1 MIQHLQSKHKIS
13 PPDDS
18 QPGEKHQLQIDQMI
32 RKVIPHRASKQ
43 AELKQVT
50 AEWLITDSL
59 PFNVVQRKGYRKMI
73 QRFDPAFIFPS
84 NKSIKKDLAIAY
96 QKGVLKLKELISVTC
111 ETASIT
117 TDLWTARNNDGYIG
131 VTLHW
136 LSSNFEIYDVILA
149 VKRMEYPHTGERIK
163 EYLNNK
169 IEEFGLTGK
178 IVCAITD
185 NGANIKKAIKIW
197 DSVER
202 LPCSAHTLQL
212 TVIQALKAIKP
223 YTKRFRKLAKF
234 FRSSKQSQRLD
245 QAQIELA
252 QRNKT
257 DSTEKEE
264 VDNNDLESIEET
276 EFKILRSINDVKTR
290 WNSTY
295 QSWKRLLIL
304 RPAIEWLI
312 ATLHLQ
318 NDDSAKE
325 DSYKLKSL
333 MLEDNEWL
341 LLNELVNILEPF
353 DELTSYFSGIKYTTL
368 SVINPSIEALKF
380 EFADGSTLTSGEL
393 DKIINENEI
402 NEGKYKQLLIL

>member
-1 MIQHLQSKHKIS
+1 MDNNNEHTSDIDPQGEEPSNNPTRRKATQELAEKSNVKKIRVNISDIDPKTKRSSYVWEYFQIENGRDVCKIVISLNGEEVECNKSYKHDGGTGNMIQHLQSKHKIS

-50 AEWLITDSL
+50 AEWLVTDSL
-59 PFNVVQRKGYRKMI
+59 PFNVIHEKGYRKMI
-73 QRFDPAFIFPS
+73 QKFDSAFILLN

-149 VKRMEYPHTGERIK
+149 VERMEYPHTGERIK

-185 NGANIKKAIKIW
+185 NEANMKKAIKIW
-197 DSVER
+197 DGVER

-252 QRNKT
+252 QHNKT

-276 EFKILRSINDVKTR
+276 EFKILRSINDVKT
-290 WNSTY
+290 
-295 QSWKRLLIL
+295 
-304 RPAIEWLI
+304 
-312 ATLHLQ
+312 
-318 NDDSAKE
+318 
-325 DSYKLKSL
+325 
-333 MLEDNEWL
+333 
-341 LLNELVNILEPF
+341 
-353 DELTSYFSGIKYTTL
+353 
-368 SVINPSIEALKF
+368 
-380 EFADGSTLTSGEL
+380 
-393 DKIINENEI
+393 
-402 NEGKYKQLLIL
+402 